1 MVVFDMLLFFG
12 GTICLFLLLQRMC
25 YEEGMEDD

>member
-1 MVVFDMLLFFG
+1 MLFEVILFFG
-12 GTICLFLLLQRMC
+12 GMYVLVLLLGRMC